1 MCRLGGSR
9 GAIGGAVL
17 VASKVLRALALLA
30 GYRVLADGLSSVL
43 FAAATLGFTSVV
55 LLVLQRPWTG
65 KELSTKHMVK
75 VAVQSLLLGSSFV
88 LWAGGLLLCGP
99 ATTVMLE
106 YTEVMLLRMG
116 RSLLGTQEVHNK
128 RATRLGSIGRSLAV
142 LASVCVLLAWE
153 GAGRDHDDSRPRGLS
168 AGAEARGNATQ
179 ALAADTALP
188 LGLLRAPG
196 KAGRKHAVRQPW
208 VGGAAGAGEGGDVHA
223 TALGINDMQGW
234 DGDARDPAREVG
246 AEEGGGED
254 MGDGDDDE
262 SLRAKR
268 ARRRRQQERD
278 IDAAIPL
285 EFAARTP
292 VEFLTGIGL
301 HVLASTLSALRKGQ
315 AHAAGREVG
324 GPKRLFALACPTA
337 VLWLYLLIVYAWLSD
352 RASAAFVVEAGGG
365 GVAVGV
371 GRIDASKHPIAA
383 VAGAWR
389 QLLQFA
395 GMGLLVPFY
404 AGNFADK
411 NLPAS
416 DSARIGLLSSVA
428 CFVFT
433 WAVLSSLLPL
443 KSSGVRVQH
452 DDQTSIARTRARTHA
467 RTHALTLAR
476 ARARAHT
483 HTHTHTHRF
492 ACRRW
497 NCRRGLW
504 PSLSCFSC
512 YRWGTRS
519 ATTRYPS
526 GYTVCR
532 GWT

>member
-65 KELSTKHMVK
+65 KELSTKHTVK

-153 GAGRDHDDSRPRGLS
+153 GVGRDHDDSRPRGLS
-168 AGAEARGNATQ
+168 AGAEARGNTTQ
-179 ALAADTALP
+179 ALAAETALP
-188 LGLLRAPG
+188 LGLLQAPR
-196 KAGRKHAVRQPW
+196 KARRKHAGRQPW
-208 VGGAAGAGEGGDVHA
+208 VGGAAGAGGGAGGHA

-234 DGDARDPAREVG
+234 DGNVRDPAREVG

-315 AHAAGREVG
+315 AHVAGREVG

-337 VLWLYLLIVYAWLSD
+337 VLWLCLLIVYAWLSD
-352 RASAAFVVEAGGG
+352 RASATFVVEAGGG
-365 GVAVGV
+365 GVGV
-371 GRIDASKHPIAA
+371 GRVDASKHPIAA

-443 KSSGVRVQH
+443 LSFGVRVEH
-452 DDQTSIARTRARTHA
+452 DEQTSLARTRARTHA
-467 RTHALTLAR
+467 PTLS
-476 ARARAHT
+476 HT
-483 HTHTHTHRF
+483 HTQTHRS

-497 NCRRGLW
+497 NCRRGSW